1 MAALPDRLDP
11 CSSLFFLSRVFGRA
25 GAGRFLQLGLAAALY
40 FMSFGCASRPPAAG
54 PSSFAA
60 PAAAAAPFSPGGS
73 SFYAGFSAPRTLT
86 HVVGPY
92 ETLWR
97 ISKTY
102 DVDMNSILSANNL
115 SSQQLKEGQKLIIPG
130 TMGPRPYIPLP
141 PATRWTYIVVHHTA
155 THDGN
160 ASFIQKLHFQRGF
173 WNGMG
178 YHFLI
183 DNGTENKGN
192 GQIEV
197 GPRWAKQMD
206 GAHANADDMNIRG
219 IGVCLVGNFSESNVP
234 QRQLE
239 SLVYLVRL
247 LQKRYGIPSDRVIRH
262 SEVRGKNT
270 ECPGTR
276 FPWSDFKR
284 RLGNP

>member
-1 MAALPDRLDP
+1 MQRILKFYRRLPL
-11 CSSLFFLSRVFGRA
+11 
-25 GAGRFLQLGLAAALY
+25 LGIAAALY
-40 FMSFGCASRPPAAG
+40 FLSFGCAAPRAAAPYTAFPTVPAAPSAPLVA
-54 PSSFAA
+54 PSSFYSD
-60 PAAAAAPFSPGGS
+60 FGTT
-73 SFYAGFSAPRTLT
+73 RTIT
-86 HVVGPY
+86 HVVGPF

-102 DVDMNSILSANNL
+102 GVDMDTIMRTNHL
-115 SSQQLKEGQKLIIPG
+115 SSPQQLKEGQKLIIPS
-130 TMGPRPYIPLP
+130 TTGPRPYISLP
-141 PATRWTYIVVHHTA
+141 PATRWKYIVIHHTA

-183 DNGTENKGN
+183 DNGTDSKGP

-219 IGVCLVGNFSESNVP
+219 IGVCLVGNFSEKSVP
-234 QRQLE
+234 EQQLE
-239 SLVYLVRL
+239 SLIYLVKL
-247 LQKRYGIPSDRVIRH
+247 LQKRYNIPADHVIRH
-262 SEVRGKNT
+262 SDVKGKNT
-270 ECPGTR
+270 ECPGTH

-284 RLGNP
+284 RLAAA

>member
-1 MAALPDRLDP
+1 MPH
-11 CSSLFFLSRVFGRA
+11 
-25 GAGRFLQLGLAAALY
+25 LAAPL
-40 FMSFGCASRPPAAG
+40 PAG
-54 PSSFAA
+54 TPSSF
-60 PAAAAAPFSPGGS
+60 
-73 SFYAGFSAPRTLT
+73 YSAYGIPKTIT

-102 DVDMNSILSANNL
+102 GVDMDSILRANNL
-115 SSQQLKEGQKLIIPG
+115 SSPQLKEGQKLLIPS
-130 TMGPRPYIPLP
+130 TTGPRPYIVLP
-141 PATRWTYIVVHHTA
+141 SATRWTYIVVHHTA
-155 THDGN
+155 THEGN

-183 DNGTENKGN
+183 DNGTDSKGD

-219 IGVCLVGNFSESNVP
+219 IGVCLVGNFSESYVSE
-234 QRQLE
+234 RQLD
-239 SLVYLVRL
+239 SLVYLVKL
-247 LQKRYGIPSDRVIRH
+247 LQNSYNIPADHVIRH
-262 SEVRGKNT
+262 HDVRGEHT
-270 ECPGTR
+270 ECPGTH
-276 FPWSDFKR
+276 FPWAEFKR
-284 RLGNP
+284 RLAQ